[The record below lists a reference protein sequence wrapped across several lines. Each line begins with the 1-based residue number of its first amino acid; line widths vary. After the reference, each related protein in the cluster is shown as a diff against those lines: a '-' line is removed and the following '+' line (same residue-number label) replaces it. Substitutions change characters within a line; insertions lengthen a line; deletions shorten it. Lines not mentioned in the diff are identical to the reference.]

1 MGPIGLTNYYTMR
14 AFIICAIVALG
25 LTIASCDVLKSD
37 SEVKVDTW
45 YSPQGTVQLD
55 YLLGHDV
62 GCKAVTIWLDSI
74 KSSYREEDPQT
85 LCKAYLIYQDR
96 DYLSYYINVQN
107 LPTEYYEGDTSYR
120 VLTFVRKDGH
130 VLNIT
135 ELTDDMESLS
145 RQILSHTRLENA
157 WVIEALGGEEEFL
170 ALIPNFSVGV
180 TTRGL
185 TFCYSVM
192 EGTWLSLCNI
202 PSAEVRLR

>member
-1 MGPIGLTNYYTMR
+1 MR
-14 AFIICAIVALG
+14 AFYFCAIVVLG
-25 LTIASCDVLKSD
+25 LTLASCDGLKSN

-62 GCKAVTIWLDSI
+62 GCKAVSIWLDSI
-74 KSSYREEDPQT
+74 KSSFREEDPQT

-96 DYLSYYINVQN
+96 DYLTYYLNVEN
-107 LPTEYYEGDTSYR
+107 LPTEDYEGDTSYS
-120 VLTFVRKDGH
+120 VLTFVREDGH
-130 VLNIT
+130 VLNVA
-135 ELTDDMESLS
+135 ELTEDMESLD
-145 RQILSHTRLENA
+145 RQILSHTLLENA
-157 WVIEALGGEEEFL
+157 WAIDALGGEEEFL

-180 TTRGL
+180 TARGH

-202 PSAEVRLR
+202 PSAEVRSK

>member
-1 MGPIGLTNYYTMR
+1 MKSFYY
-14 AFIICAIVALG
+14 CAIVALG
-25 LTIASCDVLKSD
+25 LMLASCVGRSSD

-62 GCKAVTIWLDSI
+62 GCKAVTMWLDSI
-74 KSSYREEDPQT
+74 KSSFREEDPQT

-96 DYLSYYINVQN
+96 DYLTYYLNVEN
-107 LPTEYYEGDTSYR
+107 LQTEDYEGDTSYR
-120 VLTFVRKDGH
+120 VLTFVREDGH
-130 VLNIT
+130 VLNVA
-135 ELTDDMESLS
+135 ELTDDMESLD

-157 WVIEALGGEEEFL
+157 WAIDALGGEEEFVK
-170 ALIPNFSVGV
+170 LIPNFSVGV

-192 EGTWLSLCNI
+192 EGTWISLCNI
-202 PSAEVRLR
+202 PSAEVRLK

>member
-1 MGPIGLTNYYTMR
+1 M
-14 AFIICAIVALG
+14 LG
-25 LTIASCDVLKSD
+25 LTLASCDGLKSN

-96 DYLSYYINVQN
+96 DYLTYYINVQN
-107 LPTEYYEGDTSYR
+107 LPTEDYEGDTSYR

-130 VLNIT
+130 MLGVT
-135 ELTDDMESLS
+135 ELIDDMDELG
-145 RQILSHTRLENA
+145 RKILARTRIENPWA
-157 WVIEALGGEEEFL
+157 IEALGGEEEFL
-170 ALIPNFSVGV
+170 KLIPNFSVGV
-180 TTRGL
+180 TARGL
-185 TFCYSVM
+185 TFCFPVI
-192 EGTWLSLCNI
+192 EWTWLSLCNI
-202 PSAEVRLR
+202 PSAEVRLK

>member
-1 MGPIGLTNYYTMR
+1 MGLT
-14 AFIICAIVALG
+14 L
-25 LTIASCDVLKSD
+25 ASCVGLNSD

-62 GCKAVTIWLDSI
+62 GCKAVTMWLDSI
-74 KSSYREEDPQT
+74 KSSFREEDPQT

-96 DYLSYYINVQN
+96 DYLTYYLNVEN
-107 LPTEYYEGDTSYR
+107 LPTEDYEGDTSYR
-120 VLTFVRKDGH
+120 VLTFIREDGH
-130 VLNIT
+130 VLNVA
-135 ELTDDMESLS
+135 ELTDDMESLD

-157 WVIEALGGEEEFL
+157 WAIDALGGEEEFL
-170 ALIPNFSVGV
+170 ALIPNLSVGV

-185 TFCYSVM
+185 TFCYSVI

-202 PSAEVRLR
+202 PSAEVRSK

>member
-1 MGPIGLTNYYTMR
+1 MR
-14 AFIICAIVALG
+14 AFYFCAIVVSS
-25 LTIASCDVLKSD
+25 LTLASCDGLTSN

-62 GCKAVTIWLDSI
+62 GCKAVTMWLDSI
-74 KSSYREEDPQT
+74 KSSYRVEDPQT
-85 LCKAYLIYQDR
+85 LCKAFLIYQDR
-96 DYLSYYINVQN
+96 DYLSYYLNVQN

-120 VLTFVRKDGH
+120 VLSFARKDGH
-130 VLNIT
+130 VLNVA
-135 ELTDDMESLS
+135 ELTDDVESLS

-157 WVIEALGGEEEFL
+157 WAIDALGGEEEFVK
-170 ALIPNFSVGV
+170 LIPNFSVGV

-202 PSAEVRLR
+202 PSAEVRLK

>member
-1 MGPIGLTNYYTMR
+1 MR
-14 AFIICAIVALG
+14 AFYICAFFVLG
-25 LTIASCDVLKSD
+25 FTLTSCDGLKSN

-74 KSSYREEDPQT
+74 KSSYREEDPLS

-96 DYLSYYINVQN
+96 DYLTYYLNVEN
-107 LPTEYYEGDTSYR
+107 LPTEDYEGDTSYR
-120 VLTFVRKDGH
+120 LLTFVRKDGH
-130 VLNIT
+130 VLEVA
-135 ELTDDMESLS
+135 ELTDDMDSFS
-145 RQILSHTRLENA
+145 HQILFHTQLENA
-157 WVIEALGGEEEFL
+157 WAIEALGGEDEFL
-170 ALIPNFSVGV
+170 ALIPDFSVGV

-185 TFCYSVM
+185 TFSYSVM

-202 PSAEVRLR
+202 PSAKLRQK

>member
-1 MGPIGLTNYYTMR
+1 MR
-14 AFIICAIVALG
+14 AFYFCEIFVLG
-25 LTIASCDVLKSD
+25 LTLASCDGLKSN

-62 GCKAVTIWLDSI
+62 GCKAVTMWLDSI
-74 KSSYREEDPQT
+74 KSSFREEDPQT

-96 DYLSYYINVQN
+96 DYLTYYLNVEN
-107 LPTEYYEGDTSYR
+107 LPTEDYEGDTSYR
-120 VLTFVRKDGH
+120 VLTFVREDGH
-130 VLNIT
+130 VLNVA
-135 ELTDDMESLS
+135 ELTDDIESLD

-157 WVIEALGGEEEFL
+157 WAIDALGGEEEFL
-170 ALIPNFSVGV
+170 SLIPNFSVGV

-202 PSAEVRLR
+202 PSAEVRSK

>member
-1 MGPIGLTNYYTMR
+1 MR
-14 AFIICAIVALG
+14 AFYFCAIFVLG
-25 LTIASCDVLKSD
+25 LTLASCEGLMSN

-74 KSSYREEDPQT
+74 KSSFREEDPQT

-96 DYLSYYINVQN
+96 DYLTYYLNVEN
-107 LPTEYYEGDTSYR
+107 LPTEDYEGDTSYR

-130 VLNIT
+130 VLNVA
-135 ELTDDMESLS
+135 ELTDDMESLD

-157 WVIEALGGEEEFL
+157 WAIDALGGEEEFVK
-170 ALIPNFSVGV
+170 LIPNFSVGV

-202 PSAEVRLR
+202 PSAEVRSK

>member
-1 MGPIGLTNYYTMR
+1 MR
-14 AFIICAIVALG
+14 AFYFCAIIAMG
-25 LTIASCDVLKSD
+25 LTLASCVGLNSD

-96 DYLSYYINVQN
+96 DYLTYYLNVEN
-107 LPTEYYEGDTSYR
+107 LPTEDYEGDTSYR
-120 VLTFVRKDGH
+120 VLTFVREDGH
-130 VLNIT
+130 VLNVA
-135 ELTDDMESLS
+135 ELTDDIESLD

-157 WVIEALGGEEEFL
+157 WAIDALGGEEEFL

-185 TFCYSVM
+185 TFCYSVI

-202 PSAEVRLR
+202 PSAEVRSK

>member
-1 MGPIGLTNYYTMR
+1 MIYFYTMR
-14 AFIICAIVALG
+14 TFYFCAIFVLG
-25 LTIASCDVLKSD
+25 FTLTSCDGLKSN

-74 KSSYREEDPQT
+74 KSSYREEDPLS

-96 DYLSYYINVQN
+96 DYLTFYLNVEN
-107 LPTEYYEGDTSYR
+107 LPTEDYEGDISYR
-120 VLTFVRKDGH
+120 MLTFVRKDGH
-130 VLNIT
+130 VLNAT
-135 ELTDDMESLS
+135 ELTDAMDSLG
-145 RQILSHTRLENA
+145 RRILFHTRLENA
-157 WVIEALGGEEEFL
+157 WAIDALGGEEEFL
-170 ALIPNFSVGV
+170 ALIPNFTVGV
-180 TTRGL
+180 TSRGL

-202 PSAEVRLR
+202 PSAEVMLK